1 MAFVPNDLDLT
12 KKEALE
18 EVMVQSIIEVFLYES
33 EDNIIEINPGVEPV
47 RLRPM
52 SKADERQVD
61 VDLFGIM
68 D

>member
-47 RLRPM
+47 RLRPV

>member
-18 EVMVQSIIEVFLYES
+18 EVMVQSIIGVFLYES

-47 RLRPM
+47 RLRPV
-52 SKADERQVD
+52 SEADERQVN

>member
-1 MAFVPNDLDLT
+1 MAFIPNDLDLT

-47 RLRPM
+47 RLRPV

>member
-47 RLRPM
+47 RLRPV
-52 SKADERQVD
+52 SEADERQVN

>member
-1 MAFVPNDLDLT
+1 MAFIPNDLDLT

-33 EDNIIEINPGVEPV
+33 EENIIEINPGVEPV
-47 RLRPM
+47 RLRPV